1 MSIEVMGYILGV
13 NCLFTVCYIIVKKKR
28 KESAKLAIFFMI
40 LPILGYVICLL
51 PCLVQRMIGRAAYDR
66 ESLVHR
72 LRLDKAMEHPNLE
85 EALSVVSVGDALAV
99 SSTMEKRKLLLNQ
112 LKKDVR
118 QNYRSL
124 LAAQADTDSES
135 VHYVAAARMEVYRI
149 QQQKWMSAFKAY
161 QKDTQNAETFE
172 AACNALQELIDGR
185 LLSEREQVMYWERY
199 CTLVR
204 RQEFEH
210 PELVSKEIYTAYLGC
225 LTALG
230 RIEEAK
236 RLWRDKHEMLRN
248 EVCYMRMAELF
259 YEQKDQEAFED
270 CIRKLCADQR
280 VHLSARGLETL
291 RYWNE
296 GIVGCCH

>member
-1 MSIEVMGYILGV
+1 
-13 NCLFTVCYIIVKKKR
+13 
-28 KESAKLAIFFMI
+28 
-40 LPILGYVICLL
+40 
-51 PCLVQRMIGRAAYDR
+51 
-66 ESLVHR
+66 
-72 LRLDKAMEHPNLE
+72 
-85 EALSVVSVGDALAV
+85 
-99 SSTMEKRKLLLNQ
+99 
-112 LKKDVR
+112 
-118 QNYRSL
+118 
-124 LAAQADTDSES
+124 
-135 VHYVAAARMEVYRI
+135 MEVYRI
-149 QQQKWMSAFKAY
+149 QKQKWMSAFKAY

-185 LLSEREQVMYWERY
+185 LLSEKEQVMYWERY

-259 YEQKDQEAFED
+259 YEQKDQEAFAD